1 MPLPHLS
8 HIGSL
13 CKFPAGADDLVVG
26 ARTFLVTIGRVP
38 AKQKRSEY
46 QYQSCLHFVNLNE
59 SNPVADFGS
68 TV

>member
-38 AKQKRSEY
+38 AKQKD
-46 QYQSCLHFVNLNE
+46 LNT
-59 SNPVADFGS
+59 SISHVYIL
-68 TV
+68 